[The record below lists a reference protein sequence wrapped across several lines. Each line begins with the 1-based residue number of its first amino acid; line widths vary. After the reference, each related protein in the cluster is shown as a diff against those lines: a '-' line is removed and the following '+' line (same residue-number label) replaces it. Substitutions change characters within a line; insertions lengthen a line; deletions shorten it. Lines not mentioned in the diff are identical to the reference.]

1 MVTLVLTILFAAI
14 VAISAL
20 VGLAR
25 GLNKSVIRLMT
36 LILAVILT
44 FIIAGPVT
52 TNAVASIQIDGQT
65 LGETLL
71 ASLRSTEMVGD
82 ILDAAPLMQEAIL
95 VMPAFVIAI
104 VVFPMV
110 FFLLSFV
117 SWIVFL
123 CVQRPLRRLIFKD
136 SCRKQDAAAQ
146 PMGVRVGK
154 RFAGLGV
161 GIVTGAVIFAM
172 IVAPVFG
179 LLSML
184 PSAEAMQE
192 LLDPMVEQ
200 EMISDAD
207 AETIQNAYAV
217 TDSPLVNIVGSLGV
231 TSAGRAY
238 LNGVSKIE
246 ADGQVA
252 YLGDEFN
259 SLLAVVQTATEG
271 GLINALMTPDDQDAL
286 YAVLADKVFMN
297 ELMQDMFQSKLLRSA
312 APELMAIAM
321 ETVAQSMNVPANKEA
336 VYDKM
341 MGSVALAVRNAD
353 IDYAGIAA
361 YEQANPGARAAAGVS
376 APLKFSSPAQTMTK
390 EEYEAEIQ
398 KLNALKKTISTILD
412 TAVSGDNAALT
423 DCIADY
429 IVQEVAAQVSANG
442 QAVLDSFDTAS
453 VQSVISGIDAASM
466 DASAGDAE
474 QLLQQL
480 TDCEKFETD
489 MATVE
494 SIKASVRDTLKD
506 ALSDDEKAAETA
518 STLANVVSDFI
529 GVVSSATDENGNFST
544 ENMDFEKIANAVT
557 ELQGSTLQ
565 DVGSSVLDIVISGDL
580 GGNEMVGDILGAVKD
595 GYENGEDIGGTISAA
610 GDLIN
615 IGAAMNGDP
624 AENQEALVTSFT
636 SLINNLNEY
645 TLQLLPTILSDS
657 TITSMGVPAELA
669 APVYSVVETLL
680 TELMELQGAEDYT
693 NEVNAILHLY
703 DLATTGMENFT
714 EDDIPALVACAIESD
729 AIYNTIVSISV
740 SNPFGIE
747 IPDEATRSQIAD
759 GIEELYSQSG
769 QTPRERDLY
778 NAVAALLGVDA
789 EVNLGA

>member
-14 VAISAL
+14 VAFSAL
-20 VGLAR
+20 VGLMR
-25 GLNKSVIRLMT
+25 GLNKSVIRLLT
-36 LILAVILT
+36 LVLAVILT
-44 FIIAGPVT
+44 FLIAGSVT
-52 TNAVASIQIDGQT
+52 TNAVANIQIEGQT

-71 ASLRSTEMVGD
+71 ESLRSMDMVGD

-104 VVFPMV
+104 VVFPVV

-117 SWIVFL
+117 SWIIFL

-136 SCRKQDAAAQ
+136 SCRKQDSAAQ

-184 PSAEAMQE
+184 PTAEAMQE

-200 EMISDAD
+200 EMISASDAQ
-207 AETIQNAYAV
+207 TIQNAYAV
-217 TDSPLVNIVGSLGV
+217 TDSPLVNVLGSLGV

-238 LNGVSKIE
+238 LNGVSRIE

-252 YLGDEFN
+252 YLGEEFN

-271 GLINALMTPDDQDAL
+271 GLVNALMTPDDQDAL

-297 ELMQDMFQSKLLRSA
+297 QLMQDMFQSKLLRSA

-321 ETVAQSMNVPANKEA
+321 ETVAHSMNVPANKEA
-336 VYDKM
+336 VYNKM
-341 MGSVALAVRNAD
+341 MDSVALAVRSAD

-361 YEQANPGARAAAGVS
+361 YEQAHPGARAAAGVS

-423 DCIADY
+423 DCIADF
-429 IVQEVAAQVSANG
+429 IVQEVTSQVSANG
-442 QAVLDSFDTAS
+442 QAVLDAFDTAS
-453 VQSVISGIDAASM
+453 VQSVISGIDAASI
-466 DASAGDAE
+466 DAGAGNANE
-474 QLLQQL
+474 LLQQL

-494 SIKASVRDTLKD
+494 TIKASIRDTLKD
-506 ALSDDEKAAETA
+506 ALSDDEKAVETA

-529 GVVSSATDENGNFST
+529 GVLSSATDENGNFAT
-544 ENMDFEKIANAVT
+544 ENLDFEKIANAVT

-565 DVGSSVLDIVISGDL
+565 NVGSSVLDIVISGDL

-645 TLQLLPTILSDS
+645 TLQLLPTIFSTN
-657 TITSMGVPAELA
+657 TITSMGVPAEIA
-669 APVYSVVETLL
+669 DATYSVVETLL
-680 TELMELQGAEDYT
+680 TELMRLQGAADYT

-714 EDDIPALVACAIESD
+714 EEDIPELVSYAIESD

-759 GIEELYSQSG
+759 GIEEFYSQSG
-769 QTPRERDLY
+769 KTQRERDLY

>member
-14 VAISAL
+14 VAFSAL
-20 VGLAR
+20 VGLMR
-25 GLNKSVIRLMT
+25 GLNKSVIRLLT
-36 LILAVILT
+36 LVLAVILT
-44 FIIAGPVT
+44 FLIAGSVT
-52 TNAVASIQIDGQT
+52 TNAVANIQIEGQT

-71 ASLRSTEMVGD
+71 ESLRSMDMVGD

-104 VVFPMV
+104 VVFPVV

-117 SWIVFL
+117 SWIIFL

-136 SCRKQDAAAQ
+136 SCRKQDSAAQ

-184 PSAEAMQE
+184 PTAEAMQE

-200 EMISDAD
+200 EMISASDAQ
-207 AETIQNAYAV
+207 TIQNAYAV
-217 TDSPLVNIVGSLGV
+217 TDSPLVNVLGSLGV

-238 LNGVSKIE
+238 LNGVSRIE

-252 YLGDEFN
+252 YLGEEFN

-271 GLINALMTPDDQDAL
+271 GLVNALMTPDNQDAL

-297 ELMQDMFQSKLLRSA
+297 QLMQDMFQSKLLRSA

-321 ETVAQSMNVPANKEA
+321 ETVAHSMNVPANKEA
-336 VYDKM
+336 VYNKM
-341 MGSVALAVRNAD
+341 MDSVALAVRSAD

-361 YEQANPGARAAAGVS
+361 YEQAHPGARAAAGVS

-423 DCIADY
+423 DCIADF
-429 IVQEVAAQVSANG
+429 IVQEVTSQVSANG
-442 QAVLDSFDTAS
+442 QAVLDAFDTAS
-453 VQSVISGIDAASM
+453 VQSVISGIDAASI
-466 DASAGDAE
+466 DAGAGNANE
-474 QLLQQL
+474 LLQQL

-494 SIKASVRDTLKD
+494 TIKASIRDTLKD

-529 GVVSSATDENGNFST
+529 GVLSSATDENGNFAT
-544 ENMDFEKIANAVT
+544 ENLDFEKIANAVT

-565 DVGSSVLDIVISGDL
+565 NVGSSVLDIVISGDL

-645 TLQLLPTILSDS
+645 TLQLLPTIFSTN
-657 TITSMGVPAELA
+657 TITSMGVPAEIA
-669 APVYSVVETLL
+669 DATYSVVETLL
-680 TELMELQGAEDYT
+680 TELMRLQGAADYT

-714 EDDIPALVACAIESD
+714 EEDIPELVSYAIESD

-759 GIEELYSQSG
+759 GIEEFYSQSG
-769 QTPRERDLY
+769 KTQRERDLY

>member
-14 VAISAL
+14 VAFSAL
-20 VGLAR
+20 VGLMR
-25 GLNKSVIRLMT
+25 GLNKSVIRLLT
-36 LILAVILT
+36 LVLAVILT
-44 FIIAGPVT
+44 FLIAGSVT
-52 TNAVASIQIDGQT
+52 TNAVANIQIEGQT

-71 ASLRSTEMVGD
+71 ESLRSMDMVGD

-104 VVFPMV
+104 VVFPVV

-117 SWIVFL
+117 SWIIFL

-136 SCRKQDAAAQ
+136 SCRKQDSAAQ

-184 PSAEAMQE
+184 PTAEAMQE

-200 EMISDAD
+200 EMISASDAQ
-207 AETIQNAYAV
+207 TIQNAYAV
-217 TDSPLVNIVGSLGV
+217 TDSPLVNVLGSLGV

-238 LNGVSKIE
+238 LNGVSRIE

-252 YLGDEFN
+252 YLGEEFN

-271 GLINALMTPDDQDAL
+271 GLVNALMTPDNQDAL

-297 ELMQDMFQSKLLRSA
+297 QLMQDMFQSKLLRSA

-321 ETVAQSMNVPANKEA
+321 ETVAHSMNVPANKEA
-336 VYDKM
+336 VYNKM
-341 MGSVALAVRNAD
+341 MDSVALAVRSAD

-361 YEQANPGARAAAGVS
+361 YEQAHPGARAAAGVS

-423 DCIADY
+423 DCIADF
-429 IVQEVAAQVSANG
+429 IVQEVTSQVSANG
-442 QAVLDSFDTAS
+442 QAVLDAFDTAS
-453 VQSVISGIDAASM
+453 VQSVISGIDAASI
-466 DASAGDAE
+466 DAGAGNANE
-474 QLLQQL
+474 LLQQL

-494 SIKASVRDTLKD
+494 TIKASIRDTLKD

-529 GVVSSATDENGNFST
+529 GVLSSATDENGNFAT
-544 ENMDFEKIANAVT
+544 ENLDFEKIANAVT

-565 DVGSSVLDIVISGDL
+565 NVGSSVLDIVISGDL
-580 GGNEMVGDILGAVKD
+580 G
-595 GYENGEDIGGTISAA
+595 
-610 GDLIN
+610 
-615 IGAAMNGDP
+615 
-624 AENQEALVTSFT
+624 
-636 SLINNLNEY
+636 
-645 TLQLLPTILSDS
+645 
-657 TITSMGVPAELA
+657 
-669 APVYSVVETLL
+669 
-680 TELMELQGAEDYT
+680 
-693 NEVNAILHLY
+693 
-703 DLATTGMENFT
+703 
-714 EDDIPALVACAIESD
+714 
-729 AIYNTIVSISV
+729 
-740 SNPFGIE
+740 
-747 IPDEATRSQIAD
+747 
-759 GIEELYSQSG
+759 
-769 QTPRERDLY
+769 
-778 NAVAALLGVDA
+778 
-789 EVNLGA
+789 